1 MTNSYVS
8 INPNES
14 LPYNVIYV
22 VVFLFFFF
30 KCWFNRK
37 AKRNAVKVFV
47 KTCLPEKVT
56 GRLERQR
63 YS

>member
-14 LPYNVIYV
+14 LPYNVINV
-22 VVFLFFFF
+22 VVFFL
-30 KCWFNRK
+30 KKNCWFNRK

-47 KTCLPEKVT
+47 KTCLLEKVT